1 MNVLVDLTRR
11 VDRIRDLRPYEVD
24 EAFCCF
30 AFRLAFFDAFL
41 AAFAASDNGWGV
53 LDREASVLSGD
64 GLASLLEPFG
74 PGLGVSP

>member
-1 MNVLVDLTRR
+1 MLVDLTRR
-11 VDRIRDLRPYEVD
+11 VDRIRDLRPYEV

-41 AAFAASDNGWGV
+41 AALAASDNGWGV